1 MNRAE
6 RNALVEA
13 NLPLVGYLVADA
25 LRRATHLSREDLTS
39 VATLALI
46 AAVDAFDP
54 SLGVPLGAYA
64 RQRIVGA
71 IADDMR
77 ASDWATRSVR
87 SRIRETT
94 AAQEALAN
102 DLGRHPDREEL
113 AAALGV
119 DTATLD
125 ATLAAA
131 ARSVQPLDDVVVDT
145 LADDG
150 VSPQDHVL
158 TREQAGY
165 VRAGVSLL
173 PERMRYVVEQIY
185 FHDRSVNDIAAELGI
200 SHSAVSQQRSEA
212 VRLLRDAMTAHYGDE
227 PAAGT
232 EQPGGSA
239 RRRAFM
245 TEFAAL
251 TAGGLTRAATV
262 SAAG

>member
-6 RNALVEA
+6 RNALVEE

-25 LRRATHLSREDLTS
+25 MRRATHLSREDLTS

-46 AAVDAFDP
+46 AAIDAFDP
-54 SLGVPLGAYA
+54 DLGVPLGAYA
-64 RQRIVGA
+64 RHRIIGA

-77 ASDWATRSVR
+77 STDRATRGER
-87 SRIRETT
+87 SRIREAT
-94 AAQEALAN
+94 AAQEALTN

-119 DTATLD
+119 DAAALD

-131 ARSVQPLDDVVVDT
+131 VRSVQPLDDVVTDT
-145 LADDG
+145 LADHG
-150 VSPQDHVL
+150 GTPQDHVL
-158 TREQAGY
+158 ASEQVAH

-173 PERMRYVVEQIY
+173 PERMRYVVEQVY

-200 SHSAVSQQRSEA
+200 SHSAVSQHRSEA
-212 VRLLRDAMTAHYGDE
+212 VRMLREALTTHYGDE
-227 PAAGT
+227 PVIDT
-232 EQPGGSA
+232 DRPLPPA

-251 TAGGLTRAATV
+251 TAGGLTRPAKLSAT
-262 SAAG
+262 G